1 MTNANDVCNSKMSKQ
16 HSKSRKIIAL
26 ALLVVIA
33 AAGIGVHRSGIS
45 LQKWRWQKLGDGQPV
60 LWLPVPWYRYV
71 ESETR
76 NCTVQVGQHIICL

>member
-1 MTNANDVCNSKMSKQ
+1 MTDANDVCKNKMSKQ
-16 HSKSRKIIAL
+16 HLKSRVWSTL

-45 LQKWRWQKLGDGQPV
+45 LQGWRWQKLGDGQPV
-60 LWLPVPWYRYV
+60 LWLSVPWYRYV